1 MKKKTLLIGL
11 SLTVLSLNGHTK
23 DIVQFGDSDLM
34 EIFDTAE
41 AVTATNAKIN
51 IPKPPVKILAEKG
64 SRYAFKVDSKTYWVE
79 GVDVETSER
88 VQIESLCNSTQLATD
103 YKSNHYGIR
112 GAGIGCKK

>member
-11 SLTVLSLNGHTK
+11 SLTVLSFNCHAK
-23 DIVQFGDSDLM
+23 DIVKFGDPDLM

-41 AVTATNAKIN
+41 AMTATSAKIN
-51 IPKPPVKILAEKG
+51 IPAPPVKIQAEKG
-64 SRYAFKVDSKTYWVE
+64 SRYAFKADGKKYWVE